1 MDLDRLAAAIDHT
14 VDAHPYLKVRL
25 FMNEEGEVLQKRED
39 SLSCKT
45 QIINGMNRETLV
57 RPYMLFNEQLFRF
70 EIYRTC
76 EGNYLFLDLHHI
88 IADGTSLAIILNDIN
103 RVYSGEKLE
112 QETYTSYDLALDNR
126 EALSGDAYKNAE
138 SYYRSVFGKTSGSL
152 SFYPDKNGP
161 AATAEVYHRECGEI
175 SVQQVKDFCKKYGIT
190 ENVFFHYCLW
200 YYTWKI

>member
-1 MDLDRLAAAIDHT
+1 MLESFVKTAGKGTKREVQESYPLTNTQEGIFIECTANMGSTIYNIPYLLKLDKKVDLDRLAAAIDHT

-126 EALSGDAYKNAE
+126 
-138 SYYRSVFGKTSGSL
+138 
-152 SFYPDKNGP
+152 
-161 AATAEVYHRECGEI
+161 
-175 SVQQVKDFCKKYGIT
+175 
-190 ENVFFHYCLW
+190 
-200 YYTWKI
+200 